1 MTTRQ
6 VKPLCHMTRL
16 NTEGG
21 EAAGMVNETTRIT
34 RHRSTSITADRT
46 SRGGRRWRVRAKGA
60 NAISSGKEWAQR
72 LLQNRLRGSPITPRV
87 AMEGWRGQPSGL
99 KDLSA
104 DVWPSEKVD
113 RLSLHGVAM
122 GRMGGHCLTLPTAS
136 RSP

>member
-1 MTTRQ
+1 MCTSGLGEACEVDAMTTRQ

-60 NAISSGKEWAQR
+60 NATSSSKKWAQR
-72 LLQNRLRGSPITPRV
+72 LLQNRLRGSPIMPRV
-87 AMEGWRGQPSGL
+87 AMEGWRGQPSSL

-104 DVWPSEKVD
+104 DVW
-113 RLSLHGVAM
+113 R
-122 GRMGGHCLTLPTAS
+122 
-136 RSP
+136 